1 MIDFTNM
8 LDKPL
13 LHCFVPAD
21 KASVTFVFQDG
32 MRRSFGVG
40 AGNVDVLMTNGK
52 EEGAKIKKVLDL
64 PPSDPAGSHV
74 LRFATDRGDI
84 DFVYRLPPGGALVEM
99 VE

>member
-40 AGNVDVLMTNGK
+40 PGNVDILMTNGK
-52 EEGAKIKKVLDL
+52 EEGCKIKKVLDL
-64 PPSDPAGSHV
+64 LHDDHGYV

>member
-21 KASVTFVFQDG
+21 KASVTFVFMDG

-40 AGNVDVLMTNGK
+40 AGNVDVLITNGK
-52 EEGAKIKKVLDL
+52 EEGAKIKKVSTN
-64 PPSDPAGSHV
+64 PPSTPEGLYV
-74 LRFATDRGDI
+74 LRFSTDRGDI
-84 DFVYRLPPGGALVEM
+84 DFVYQGDALVEM